1 MSVTAATLAP
11 RLVKLTPRT
20 GIDVRRTLPH
30 RDVRMI
36 GAWCFVDH
44 YGPLSDAEV
53 NEAGMS
59 IAAHPHTG
67 LQNVTWLL
75 EGKVEHRDS
84 IGSVQEIN
92 PGELNLMTAGRGIA
106 HSEMSLVDSHSSS
119 VMHGVQLWIAL
130 PDAAHQIA
138 PTFEHHGDLPRFNF
152 QGADIRLL
160 IGELE
165 GHQSHATA
173 YSPLIGAEIS
183 LSAGLIIDL
192 PARPDFEYG
201 LLILEGDDASV
212 NCEAVPR
219 GSLRYL
225 ATGGS
230 SISMASARGARV
242 LLIGG
247 EPFPEEILMWWN
259 FIGRSLEEIISMRE
273 KWQSSLLAGSESY
286 PAFTDS
292 LGARIPAPEMPN
304 IRLEPRGRQR

>member
-1 MSVTAATLAP
+1 
-11 RLVKLTPRT
+11 
-20 GIDVRRTLPH
+20 
-30 RDVRMI
+30 MI

-44 YGPLSDAEV
+44 YGPLSGEV
-53 NEAGMS
+53 NGEAGMS

-67 LQNVTWLL
+67 LQTVTWLL

-106 HSEMSLVDSHSSS
+106 HSEMSLVDSTASS

-130 PDAAHQIA
+130 PESARQMT
-138 PTFEHHGDLPRFNF
+138 PTFEHHGDLPRFTI
-152 QGADIRLL
+152 QGAEIRLL
-160 IGELE
+160 MGEFE
-165 GHQSHATA
+165 GHRSRAA
-173 YSPLIGAEIS
+173 VFSPLIGAEIS
-183 LSAGLIIDL
+183 LPAGATIDI
-192 PARPDFEYG
+192 PTRPDFEYG

-212 NCEAVPR
+212 NGETVAGR
-219 GSLRYL
+219 SLRYL

-230 SISMASARGARV
+230 SISLASNRGARV

-259 FIGRSLEEIISMRE
+259 FIARSHEEIIALRE
-273 KWQSSLLAGSESY
+273 QWQASLPAGSEIY
-286 PAFTDS
+286 PAFIDS

-304 IRLEPRGRQR
+304 IRLEPRGPKR

>member
-11 RLVKLTPRT
+11 RLVKLTPRA
-20 GIDVRRTLPH
+20 GIEVRRTLPH

-44 YGPLSDAEV
+44 YGPLSAVGGDET
-53 NEAGMS
+53 GMS

-67 LQNVTWLL
+67 LQTVTWLL

-106 HSEMSLVDSHSSS
+106 HSEMSLVDSKSSS
-119 VMHGVQLWIAL
+119 VMHGAQLWIAL
-130 PDAAHQIA
+130 PDVARQMT
-138 PTFEHHGDLPRFNF
+138 PTFEHHGDLPHFNF
-152 QGADIRLL
+152 QGAEIRLL
-160 IGELE
+160 LGDFE
-165 GHQSHATA
+165 GHRSRATA

-183 LSAGLIIDL
+183 LPTGGTIVF
-192 PARPDFEYG
+192 PTRPDFEYG
-201 LLILEGDDASV
+201 LLILESDDASV
-212 NCEAVPR
+212 NGETVSR

-225 ATGGS
+225 ATGAS
-230 SISMASARGARV
+230 SISLASARGARV

-259 FIGRSLEEIISMRE
+259 FIARSQEEIIAMRQQ
-273 KWQSSLLAGSESY
+273 WQSSLMAGSESY

>member
-11 RLVKLTPRT
+11 RLVKLTPRA
-20 GIDVRRTLPH
+20 GIEVRRTLPH

-44 YGPLSDAEV
+44 YGPLSGESNGED
-53 NEAGMS
+53 GMS

-67 LQNVTWLL
+67 LQTVTWLL

-130 PDAAHQIA
+130 PESARHMT
-138 PTFEHHGDLPRFNF
+138 PTFEHHGDLPHFNF
-152 QGADIRLL
+152 QGAEIHLL
-160 IGELE
+160 MGDFE
-165 GHQSHATA
+165 GHQSRAA
-173 YSPLIGAEIS
+173 VFSPLIGAEIS
-183 LSAGLIIDL
+183 LPAGAAIDI
-192 PARPDFEYG
+192 PTRPDFEYG
-201 LLILEGDDASV
+201 LLILEGDDANLNGETV
-212 NCEAVPR
+212 AR

-225 ATGGS
+225 ATGAS
-230 SISMASARGARV
+230 SISLASARCARV

-259 FIGRSLEEIISMRE
+259 FIARSHEEIIAMRE
-273 KWQSSLLAGSESY
+273 QWQSSLMAGSESY